1 MLSFL
6 KNHPF
11 AVEAFFSSS
20 IVLTYAIPA
29 QQLTTLLP
37 QCLELDTWDGKW
49 GFVAV
54 AVVDAHHL
62 RPKGVPMFMG
72 NDFVLVG
79 YRIFVRYTDRRGKRL
94 RGLYIVQ
101 SETNKHKMAILG
113 NLFTHYN
120 YTTTDIA
127 MKTQG
132 SLITIQSENSALT
145 IVADTCNEQA
155 SLPTN
160 SPFPSWKE
168 ARRFTGPMPFTFG
181 YDLQTH
187 KVLIVEGVREEWTP
201 KPISIQH
208 ADVGFI
214 NKMQLQ
220 GAVLA
225 NAFMITD
232 VPYHWKKGRTEL
244 WQKT

>member
-11 AVEAFFSSS
+11 AVEAFFSST

-29 QQLTTLLP
+29 QQLTALLP

-54 AVVDAHHL
+54 AVVTAHHL
-62 RPKGVPMFMG
+62 RPQGFPMFMG

-79 YRIFVRYTDRRGKRL
+79 YRIFVRYTDSRGKRL

-101 SETNKHKMAILG
+101 SETNKHKMALLG

-120 YTTTDIA
+120 YTTTDISV
-127 MKTQG
+127 KTEG
-132 SLITIQSENSALT
+132 SMISIQSAKSALT
-145 IVADTCNEQA
+145 VVADASNEQA
-155 SLPTN
+155 SLPTD

-181 YDLQTH
+181 YNETSH
-187 KVLIVEGVREEWTP
+187 KVLIVEGVREDWTP
-201 KPISIQH
+201 RPISILK
-208 ADVGFI
+208 ADVGFT
-214 NKMQLQ
+214 NKMQLH

-225 NAFMITD
+225 NAFMIRD